1 MLSRVELEVYD
12 SDKELVYRGNYEDY
26 LEMNDYD
33 SNLTEL
39 IARLS
44 GKRENEV
51 YFTNDLGEEFLLVNS
66 NEFEEEGE

>member
-1 MLSRVELEVYD
+1 MLNKIELKVYD
-12 SDKELVYRGNYEDY
+12 SYDELVYEGNYENY

-33 SNLTEL
+33 SVLMEL

-44 GKRENEV
+44 SKKETEV
-51 YFTNDLGEEFLLVNS
+51 YFTNDIGEEFLLVNS